1 MLAVPPR
8 SEVRSR
14 PLETKRLLLS
24 PLDAT
29 DTRDLW
35 SAVESSRPQL
45 EPWLPWV
52 PFNVDLDSSGR
63 YAEASASD
71 WDAARATRFAIRDRA
86 TRRFL
91 GVIGLESFAH
101 LHESVE
107 LGYWLRVD
115 SWGKGLM
122 TEAGHGV
129 LDWACGP
136 VNAHRIRVAAATDN
150 HPSLHVISRLGFR
163 FEGIARQAERVS
175 GRWLDHAV
183 FALLVTDP
191 RPR

>member
-71 WDAARATRFAIRDRA
+71 WDAARASL
-86 TRRFL
+86 L
-91 GVIGLESFAH
+91 GIPGIGPWTAEMIAMRG
-101 LHESVE
+101 
-107 LGYWLRVD
+107 LGD
-115 SWGKGLM
+115 PD
-122 TEAGHGV
+122 AF
-129 LDWACGP
+129 P
-136 VNAHRIRVAAATDN
+136 VTDLGVAAAAKQVGL
-150 HPSLHVISRLGFR
+150 PS
-163 FEGIARQAERVS
+163 
-175 GRWLDHAV
+175 
-183 FALLVTDP
+183 DP
-191 RPR
+191 RPLAVRSSAWRPWRSYATQHLWTVLDHSVNQWPPKEK